1 MTCRMTLVVREQTVN
16 CWKGKAIMKAMKR
29 RLTVVL
35 LVVGLV
41 FAGLTMLSGCGE
53 DDAGDDANTAAQ
65 VR

>member
-1 MTCRMTLVVREQTVN
+1 MNT
-16 CWKGKAIMKAMKR
+16 MKR

-41 FAGLTMLSGCGE
+41 FAGLTMLSGCGG
-53 DDAGDDANTAAQ
+53 DDTPDDANTAAQ